1 MYLYVFGFV
10 AVGSR
15 TTYYNAL
22 DHGDPNA
29 DFNKRKEEGE
39 VQYFIKWKSWSH
51 IHDTWENEQSLIEQ
65 KINGMKKLENFQK
78 RERELREWFV
88 QMTIFLLL
96 LLATCIISFADELH
110 PAKLLNNVCFCF
122 V

>member
-1 MYLYVFGFV
+1 MFSFLRHNSLVL

-29 DFNKRKEEGE
+29 GFKKREEAGE
-39 VQYFIKWKSWSH
+39 MQYFIKWKGWSH
-51 IHDTWENEQSLIEQ
+51 IHNTWENEPSLVEQ

-78 RERELREWFV
+78 RERELREWSV
-88 QMTIFLLL
+88 
-96 LLATCIISFADELH
+96 SFHVSASFN
-110 PAKLLNNVCFCF
+110 LN
-122 V
+122 